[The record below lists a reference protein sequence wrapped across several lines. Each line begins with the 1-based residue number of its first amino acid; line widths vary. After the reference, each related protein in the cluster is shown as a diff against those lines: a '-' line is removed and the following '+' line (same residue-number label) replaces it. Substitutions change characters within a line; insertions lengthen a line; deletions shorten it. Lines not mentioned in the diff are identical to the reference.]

1 MESEDDGVGGVE
13 LKIAGRSGCRRRRPG
28 VSLDPHAACA
38 ACARHRSLGVT
49 RSPPRLAVCWRV
61 ASLLRRRAPCVRR
74 PPPRPS
80 PSLFFFLGIIE

>member
-61 ASLLRRRAPCVRR
+61 ARLACADRRHGRRRR
-74 PPPRPS
+74 S
-80 PSLFFFLGIIE
+80 FFFFGDY